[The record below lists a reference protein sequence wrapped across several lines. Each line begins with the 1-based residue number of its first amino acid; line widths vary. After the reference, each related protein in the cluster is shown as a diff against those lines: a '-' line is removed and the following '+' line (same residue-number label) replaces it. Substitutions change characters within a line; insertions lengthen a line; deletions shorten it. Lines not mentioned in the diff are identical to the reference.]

1 MIKAVII
8 DDEENCIEVLQ
19 YELKRNHPE
28 VEIVASFS
36 NSAKALEEIET
47 LNADVVFLDIE
58 MPRYNAFQFLD
69 AVGKID
75 FQIIFTTAYDHY
87 ALKAFRYYAVD
98 YLLKPIDNRSLK
110 DSINRIKESKRPWQ
124 KQILT
129 EIYSKI
135 NSPNTVFSKIVLP
148 TSSGY
153 EFVEISDILRCE
165 ANSNYATVYLISG
178 SRIVIS
184 RPLKYL
190 DELLEGHG
198 FFRIHQSNLV
208 NLSYLKK
215 YDKNDGGYVTMIDGS
230 RVNVANA
237 KKSSFEAFLKGSY

>member
-8 DDEENCIEVLQ
+8 DDEDNCIEVLQ
-19 YELKRNHPE
+19 YELKRHHPE
-28 VEIVASFS
+28 IDIVASFNDS
-36 NSAKALEEIET
+36 SRALSTIEK
-47 LNADVVFLDIE
+47 LDVDVVFLDIE
-58 MPRYNAFQFLD
+58 MPKYNAFQFLD
-69 AVGKID
+69 ALGKID

-98 YLLKPIDNRSLK
+98 YLLKPIDNNSLK
-110 DSINRIKESKRPWQ
+110 DAISRIKENKRPWQ
-124 KQILT
+124 KHILN

-153 EFVEISDILRCE
+153 EFVEISDILKCE
-165 ANSNYATVYLISG
+165 ANSNYATVYLLSG
-178 SRIVIS
+178 SKIVIS

-190 DELLEGHG
+190 GELLEGHG
-198 FFRIHQSNLV
+198 FFRIHQSHLV

-237 KKSSFEAFLKGSY
+237 KKSSFEAFLKGN

>member
-8 DDEENCIEVLQ
+8 DDEDNCLEVLQ
-19 YELKRNHPE
+19 YEIKRNHPE
-28 VEIVASFS
+28 IEIIACF
-36 NSAKALEEIET
+36 NDSAKALSQIEA
-47 LNADVVFLDIE
+47 LDADVVFLDIE
-58 MPRYNAFQFLD
+58 MPKYNAFQFLD
-69 AVGKID
+69 ALGKID

-87 ALKAFRYYAVD
+87 ALRAFRYYAVD
-98 YLLKPIDNRSLK
+98 YLLKPIDNKSLS
-110 DSINRIKESKRPWQ
+110 DAIKRVSENKRPWQ

-135 NSPNTVFSKIVLP
+135 NSPNTIFSKIVLP

-153 EFVEISDILRCE
+153 EFVDISDILRCE
-165 ANSNYATVYLISG
+165 ASSNYATVYLVSG
-178 SRIVIS
+178 SKIVIS

-190 DELLEGHG
+190 GELLEGHG

-215 YDKNDGGYVTMIDGS
+215 YDKNDGGYVTMTDGS

-237 KKSSFEAFLKGSY
+237 KKSSFEAFLKGS

>member
-1 MIKAVII
+1 MNKIKCLIVDDEAPAVALIEQYASMIDQIEIVGKENSAIKAFQL
-8 DDEENCIEVLQ
+8 LQ
-19 YELKRNHPE
+19 K
-28 VEIVASFS
+28 
-36 NSAKALEEIET
+36 
-47 LNADVVFLDIE
+47 LNVDLIFLDIQ
-58 MPRYNAFQFLD
+58 MPVLNGLD
-69 AVGKID
+69 FIRTL
-75 FQIIFTTAYDHY
+75 QNPPLIILTTAFREYAYEGYD
-87 ALKAFRYYAVD
+87 LDVID
-98 YLLKPIDNRSLK
+98 YLLKPIDNNSLGEA
-110 DSINRIKESKRPWQ
+110 INRVSESKRSWQ

-165 ANSNYATVYLISG
+165 ANSNYATVYLLSG
-178 SRIVIS
+178 SKIVIS

-215 YDKNDGGYVTMIDGS
+215 YDKNDGGYVTMTDGS

-237 KKSSFEAFLKGSY
+237 KKSGFEAFLKRS